1 MIFPFLLVTMITIPC
16 IVSSNL
22 PFGLRTAADI
32 EEGILNIGLDL
43 RHLLRRSVLWVWSA
57 EGNT

>member
-1 MIFPFLLVTMITIPC
+1 MISPYFLVTMITINC
-16 IVSSNL
+16 VMSSSL

-43 RHLLRRSVLWVWSA
+43 RHLLRRTALWV
-57 EGNT
+57 